1 MSKVVNAASSMAA
14 GPEQAYIPARPAK
27 VPIPSIFRSQSM
39 SRTNQALAAA
49 IALALA
55 GTASAAG
62 NGVAERAFGLIQA
75 NPAQVHAS
83 SADRFVARDAILD
96 ADGSEHVR
104 FERSY
109 GGLPVIGGDFV
120 VHSRDGQLRSTSQTL
135 SKALRLSVRPTLQAV
150 DAIVSAGG
158 EFGSAFTGTP
168 TATLAVYA
176 RGASPRLSWQVR
188 LEGSDR
194 DGNPTSMSYI
204 VDAGNGRVLD
214 RWSNFETIKAK
225 PAKPGADPVPCA
237 GNAANGTGKT
247 LYSGNV
253 AIGTVACSSGGGFN
267 MKDTGRGGGFTVDL
281 AGKTFGGLVVAD
293 ADNSWGNNAVADH
306 VSADADAHYG
316 VATTWD
322 YYKNVHGR
330 SGIGNDGKGATSRV
344 HYSRNYA
351 NAFWD
356 DGCFCMTF
364 GDGNGRTWG
373 PLVALDIAGHEM
385 SHGVTSRSANLTYSG
400 ESGGLNEATSD
411 IFGSMVEF
419 YANNASD
426 PGDYLIGEKIYI
438 TGGGQALRY
447 MFKPSRDGASADC
460 WSSNVGSK
468 DVHYSSG
475 VANHF
480 FYLLAQGAVAPSGYT
495 YTPAQLVCNGVTSLT
510 AIGRAKAEKIWYRAL
525 TVYMTSN
532 TNYAG
537 ARIATV
543 NAAKDLYGA
552 SSAESLAV
560 AAAWSAVSVN

>member
-1 MSKVVNAASSMAA
+1 
-14 GPEQAYIPARPAK
+14 
-27 VPIPSIFRSQSM
+27 M
-39 SRTNQALAAA
+39 SRTNQALVAA

-55 GTASAAG
+55 GSVSAAG
-62 NGVAERAFGLIQA
+62 NGAAERALALIQS

-83 SADRFVARDAILD
+83 SADRFVARDTVLD

-120 VHSRDGQLRSTSQTL
+120 LHSRGGQLRSTSQTL
-135 SKALRLSVRPTLQAV
+135 SKPLRLSTRPSLPAA

-158 EFGSAFTGTP
+158 EFGSAFFGKP
-168 TATLAVYA
+168 QATLLVYA
-176 RGASPRLSWQVR
+176 RGATPVLAWQVR
-188 LEGSDR
+188 FEGADH

-214 RWSNFETIKAK
+214 RWSNFETVKARK
-225 PAKPGADPVPCA
+225 PSPGANPVPCA
-237 GNAANGTGKT
+237 GNAASGTGKS

-253 AIGTVACSSGGGFN
+253 ALATVACTSGGFN
-267 MKDTGRGGGFTVDL
+267 MKDLGRGGGFTVDL
-281 AGKTFGGLVVAD
+281 VNKTFGGLVVAD
-293 ADNSWGNNAVADH
+293 GDNTWGNNTVSDR
-306 VSADADAHYG
+306 VSAAAAADYG

-330 SGIGNDGKGATSRV
+330 SGIANDGKGAMSRV
-344 HYSRNYA
+344 HYARNYS

-364 GDGNGRTWG
+364 GDGNGKTWG

-385 SHGVTSRSANLTYSG
+385 SHGVTSRSANLAYSG
-400 ESGGLNEATSD
+400 EPGGLNEATSD

-426 PGDYLIGEKIYI
+426 PGDYLIGEEIYI

-447 MFKPSRDGASADC
+447 MFKPSRDGASIDC
-460 WSSNVGSK
+460 WSSTVGKK

-480 FYLLAQGAVAPSGYT
+480 FYLLAEGAVAPAGYS
-495 YTPAQLVCNGVTSLT
+495 YTTSQLVCNGVASLSG
-510 AIGRAKAEKIWYRAL
+510 IGRGKAEKIWYRAL

-537 ARIATV
+537 ARVATI

-552 SSAESLAV
+552 NSAEALAV
-560 AAAWSAVSVN
+560 GAAWSAVSVN